1 MSTIRYFFKNTQTN
15 EGTGGNAYDLS
26 SDQGVATTVDSNNI
40 NSDTF
45 TEAIRWRYT
54 ANASVNTS
62 SFPTSISVQS
72 LTASPIYRWRVQR
85 LNSAGTVQA
94 SSAYSQEET
103 TTGTKTAT
111 LSLSTTWNAG
121 DILQISV
128 EVRRVGGTHSA
139 SGITTFVNST
149 SSFVD
154 VEELVATTTTTTAA
168 PTTTTTTAAPTT
180 TTTTAAPTT
189 TTTTAAPTTTTT
201 TAAPTTTTTTT
212 TEAPGVLKIILKV
225 RNI

>member
-1 MSTIRYFFKNTQTN
+1 MSTIRYFFRDTQTEN
-15 EGTGGNAYDLS
+15 GTGGNAYDLS
-26 SDQGVATTVDSNNI
+26 SVQGTPTTLASNNI

-54 ANASVNTS
+54 AGSSVNTT
-62 SFPTSISVQS
+62 SFPTSISVS
-72 LTASPIYRWRVQR
+72 TLTSSPIYRWRIQR

-111 LSLSTTWNAG
+111 LSLSTTWSAG

-128 EVRRVGGTHSA
+128 EVRRVGGTHTA
-139 SGITTFVNST
+139 SGITVDVNDT
-149 SSFVD
+149 SSYVD
-154 VEELVATTTTTTAA
+154 VVEVVASTTTTTTAA
-168 PTTTTTTAAPTT
+168 PTTTTTTTAAPT
-180 TTTTAAPTT
+180 TT

-212 TEAPGVLKIILKV
+212 TAAAPAVLKIILKV